1 MQKRE
6 KIKAQIM
13 DEAAMNRTLIRL
25 SHEIIERRQGA
36 SDLVLVGLIRR
47 GVTLARR
54 LSAQIEKIEG
64 VKVPVGEL
72 DICHHRDDR
81 KGPLD
86 EPIVSH
92 TDIPF
97 DINGKTVVLVDD
109 VIYTGRSIRAAFDAL
124 FEKGRPAAI
133 TLAVLIDRGLREL
146 PIKPDYV
153 GKNIPTSHRERVSVK
168 VREIDGEDSVTITE
182 KE

>member
-1 MQKRE
+1 
-6 KIKAQIM
+6 
-13 DEAAMNRTLIRL
+13 MNRTLIRL

-54 LSAQIEKIEG
+54 LSAHIEKIEG

-72 DICHHRDDR
+72 DIRHHRDDR
-81 KGPLD
+81 KGPLC

-168 VREIDGEDSVTITE
+168 VREIDGEDAVTITE